1 MGLSVY
7 SKPTDAHLYLNAKSS
22 HPKSQILGIAKGV
35 ALRLRRICSD
45 DEDFK
50 QKSKEYCKYL
60 TDCGHDSEHVLKVF
74 NEIGSMTRQQVRRSK
89 RRNEGRPCAFISK
102 FNPRAPDIGKIIRK
116 QRSIIDND
124 ERAKQILPEG
134 AIRVS
139 YKRSSNLRELLAP
152 SNPFRTRELM
162 GEGCFA
168 CTAKRCDC
176 CKNFLIPG
184 GSFRSTATGRSYN
197 ICKSLTCTSQ
207 NVVYL
212 AHCVACDLQG
222 VGSTANFKSRL
233 ANYKSHIKHKKRTCG
248 IANHFIDRHGGD
260 HSALK
265 FMLIINTM
273 RMLDKG
279 RIFG

>member
-1 MGLSVY
+1 MITIVDNKLVTSVY

-22 HPKSQILGIAKGV
+22 HPKSQILGIAKDV

-60 TDCGHDSEHVLKVF
+60 TDCGHYSEHVLKVF
-74 NEIGSMTRQQVRRSK
+74 NEIGSMTRQQARRSK

-139 YKRSSNLRELLAP
+139 YKRSSNLKELLAP
-152 SNPFRTRELM
+152 SNPFRT
-162 GEGCFA
+162 
-168 CTAKRCDC
+168 TQ
-176 CKNFLIPG
+176 
-184 GSFRSTATGRSYN
+184 
-197 ICKSLTCTSQ
+197 Q
-207 NVVYL
+207 N
-212 AHCVACDLQG
+212 
-222 VGSTANFKSRL
+222 
-233 ANYKSHIKHKKRTCG
+233 
-248 IANHFIDRHGGD
+248 
-260 HSALK
+260 
-265 FMLIINTM
+265 
-273 RMLDKG
+273 
-279 RIFG
+279 